1 MAKIP
6 RHKKIKYAVIAV
18 AWFAGLALVMWI
30 NLP

>member
-6 RHKKIKYAVIAV
+6 QRKKIKYAVIAV
-18 AWFAGLALVMWI
+18 VWVAGIIFAVWI